1 MHSPTPGT
9 SKPCPPTHSNPP
21 QEAAASGVKVGEARR
36 LLKVMQGLEA
46 AVQAA
51 VEGPFQYQAL
61 KVRQGIAGTGL
72 RSQHGEHAGR
82 AAGMSGGF
90 LIVICSE

>member
-1 MHSPTPGT
+1 M
-9 SKPCPPTHSNPP
+9 

-61 KVRQGIAGTGL
+61 KVGVSIQKRAPEGECIL
-72 RSQHGEHAGR
+72 RVTEYVSL
-82 AAGMSGGF
+82 GGGGCPIRVF
-90 LIVICSE
+90 LCFACSMCKGCMNAIRCHEV